1 MPAKLCPH
9 ERVICLND
17 YELIRKYR
25 CEACHAVMMCACDER
40 HGTRFLPHQLHEGQ
54 EYGTKRRIPV
64 TLGFQPSICRECRG
78 LPPVP
83 CPKAAIHGHTSKIK
97 RFYWR
102 ELHFRKYDLL
112 AELGMTSEAPL
123 STHDAVQFSQ
133 IEARALEDI
142 KLLHAATPKYSLSTE
157 SEAAFLLRVPTE
169 IVNLRATVRGGGEV
183 LRDDGSPCSSE
194 MFAADWLRAQGYE
207 AIECESTPIHAMFAV
222 FLWTLVQDYSDPR
235 VRTVMF
241 DKRRSF
247 EESGSIGEQVWTAL
261 PEDFGGPG
269 YAIRRAAEI
278 NEFFSRF
285 MHGDTRDLLFTFDVS
300 VDGSYSLR
308 QYLWA
313 HREIDLERA
322 RQIVAAM
329 SPDSV
334 RSVLRYLLDDYW
346 GRFLGWPDIFAWG
359 CNKVLFVEVKLSG
372 DKLSDEQRN
381 WIEGNVETLHLPF
394 KLLKIHKLGDKAG

>member
-25 CEACHAVMMCACDER
+25 CAACHAVMMCACDER

-142 KLLHAATPKYSLSTE
+142 KLLHAATPKYSLS
-157 SEAAFLLRVPTE
+157 LRNRKP
-169 IVNLRATVRGGGEV
+169 R
-183 LRDDGSPCSSE
+183 SC
-194 MFAADWLRAQGYE
+194 FACQ
-207 AIECESTPIHAMFAV
+207 
-222 FLWTLVQDYSDPR
+222 PR
-235 VRTVMF
+235 
-241 DKRRSF
+241 S
-247 EESGSIGEQVWTAL
+247 
-261 PEDFGGPG
+261 
-269 YAIRRAAEI
+269 
-278 NEFFSRF
+278 
-285 MHGDTRDLLFTFDVS
+285 
-300 VDGSYSLR
+300 
-308 QYLWA
+308 
-313 HREIDLERA
+313 
-322 RQIVAAM
+322 
-329 SPDSV
+329 
-334 RSVLRYLLDDYW
+334 
-346 GRFLGWPDIFAWG
+346 
-359 CNKVLFVEVKLSG
+359 
-372 DKLSDEQRN
+372 
-381 WIEGNVETLHLPF
+381 
-394 KLLKIHKLGDKAG
+394 